1 MFFDITKLCLLISC
15 VQELF
20 NIPLEERVFIFLF
33 NEVDKSTAVEII
45 VCKTCVLNM
54 QAGVSGGGSLPMHID
69 KFFEV
74 ETLDYHFF
82 QYLFL
87 FFIFFILFVSRTTV

>member
-1 MFFDITKLCLLISC
+1 
-15 VQELF
+15 
-20 NIPLEERVFIFLF
+20 
-33 NEVDKSTAVEII
+33 
-45 VCKTCVLNM
+45 M

-74 ETLDYHFF
+74 GTLDYHFF

-87 FFIFFILFVSRTTV
+87 LYSFFFHLFQGLQCDVKLASAVPGNWGQSPKWVWFDRDFPCCCL